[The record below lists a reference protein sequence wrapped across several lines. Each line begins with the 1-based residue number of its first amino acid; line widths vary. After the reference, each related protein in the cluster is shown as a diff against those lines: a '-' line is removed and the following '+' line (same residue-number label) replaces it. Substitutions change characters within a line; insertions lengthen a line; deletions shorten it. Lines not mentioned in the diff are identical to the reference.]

1 MKPIESIKKELSQT
15 QDLSKII
22 TTMKNISLV
31 NITHYERRVRAV
43 RQYYDTIEKGF
54 QIFLHNDSEAILEDL
69 EKKASKPS
77 SSLGA
82 VIIGSDKGLCGEFNE
97 KLFQFFKKDTEG
109 RKEVHIIAI
118 GNKMASLL
126 EQHPIQTYD
135 FPSTPEKIS
144 NLLRDLLIVIQ
155 GWIEEEDVGEIAFF
169 HNQIVSLP
177 SYEPKFKSIFPL
189 NLDWLKS
196 LKKKPWPSHCLPTY
210 NMKKEELFY
219 ALAQELL
226 LISMYRSF
234 IESLASENVARLA
247 SMQAAENNI
256 EDRVAKLES
265 NYHLQRQAQI
275 TEELFDILSGF
286 EELAKRNE

>member
-1 MKPIESIKKELSQT
+1 MKPIESIKKQLFQT

-22 TTMKNISLV
+22 TTMKNISIV

-43 RQYYDTIEKGF
+43 RQYYETIEKGF
-54 QIFLHNDSEAILEDL
+54 QIFLQKDSETILEDL
-69 EKKASKPS
+69 EKQTKKPPY
-77 SSLGA
+77 SLGA
-82 VIIGSDKGLCGEFNE
+82 VVIGSEKGLCGEFNE
-97 KLFQFFKKDTEG
+97 KLFQFFKKSVKD

-118 GNKMASLL
+118 GNKITSRL
-126 EQHPIQTYD
+126 EQYQIQTYD
-135 FPSTPEKIS
+135 FPSTHEKIS
-144 NLLRDLLIVIQ
+144 GLLSDLLIVIQ
-155 GWIEEEDVGEIAFF
+155 EWIKEENIGEIAFF

-177 SYEPKFKSIFPL
+177 NYEPRFKSIFPL

-196 LKKKPWPSHCLPTY
+196 LKRKPWPSHCLPTY

-219 ALAQELL
+219 TLAQELL

-234 IESLASENVARLA
+234 IESLASENMARLA

-256 EDRVAKLES
+256 EDRLAKLEN

-286 EELAKRNE
+286 EELAKRNK